1 MRWDTIM
8 VITILEPQGAAIKKP
23 YQYTPIKIEKPEIV
37 HHPAE
42 V

>member
-1 MRWDTIM
+1 M
-8 VITILEPQGAAIKKP
+8 EHNHGHYHFKAQGAAIKKP